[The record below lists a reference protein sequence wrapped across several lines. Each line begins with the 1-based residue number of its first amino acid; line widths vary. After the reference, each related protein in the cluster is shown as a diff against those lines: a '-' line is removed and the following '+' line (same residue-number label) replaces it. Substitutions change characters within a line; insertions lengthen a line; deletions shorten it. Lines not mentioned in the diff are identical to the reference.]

1 MYHIKEDKRSK
12 KSSTL
17 ICEGLASMLNKK
29 SYPDITIS
37 DICQECHLARTTF
50 YRLFDTIDDVL
61 LYQFDTLFEESLNEY
76 FTSSYSNQSYAKTIL
91 EIALNNHSLIQ
102 ALIFSNRTDLFDFS
116 TRKKEDSIIENMNLQ
131 INKKERMYCT
141 SMLNSMIFAVIKTW
155 MQNGCMETSDEL
167 YQIIKKNLKII
178 NEFS

>member
-12 KSSTL
+12 KSSQL

-61 LYQFDTLFEESLNEY
+61 LYQFDALFEESIKKYL
-76 FTSSYSNQSYAKTIL
+76 TSSHSNQSYAKTIL

-102 ALIFSNRTDLFDFS
+102 ALLLSNRTDLFDFS

-131 INKKERMYCT
+131 INKKERIYCT

-155 MQNGCMETSDEL
+155 MQNGCKETSDEL